1 MSIPTKPPELV
12 APLRFYRSAPRP
24 CAYLADRMEQLIFAE
39 LDDGSANEAY
49 DALTHAGFR
58 RSHNIIY
65 RPACANCAACVP
77 VRIVAHDFAPD
88 RSLRRVRRRNDDVTV
103 ALREPRATAE
113 QFHVFRRYQRSRHN
127 GGDMADM
134 TFSQYRAM
142 IEDTAVDTFVA
153 EVRRP
158 TGGLVGVV
166 LGDRLGD
173 GISAVY
179 SFFDPLL
186 AERSPG
192 TFMILWL
199 IEHGRSLSLPY
210 VYLGYWIA
218 ESPKMSYKAAFRP
231 LEAYSPAG
239 WRLLSEDDLAAAAGS
254 RDQSPVS
261 GAEPVQ

>member
-1 MSIPTKPPELV
+1 
-12 APLRFYRSAPRP
+12 
-24 CAYLADRMEQLIFAE
+24 MEQLIFAE
-39 LDDGSANEAY
+39 LDTGSASEAY

-77 VRIVAHDFAPD
+77 VRIVAHDFLPD
-88 RSLRRVRRRNDDVTV
+88 RSLRRVRRRNDESTV
-103 ALREPRATAE
+103 SLRPPRATAE
-113 QFHVFRRYQRSRHN
+113 QFNIFRRYQRSRHN

-134 TFSQYRAM
+134 TFAQYSAM

-153 EVRRP
+153 EIRQP

-199 IEHGRSLSLPY
+199 IDEAIRINLPY
-210 VYLGYWIA
+210 VYLGYWIE
-218 ESPKMSYKAAFRP
+218 ESPKMAYKSRFRP
-231 LEAYSPAG
+231 IEALGAKG
-239 WRLLSEDDLAAAAGS
+239 WHRL
-254 RDQSPVS
+254 
-261 GAEPVQ
+261 

>member
-1 MSIPTKPPELV
+1 MSVPTQPPELV

-39 LDDGSANEAY
+39 LDAGSASDAY

-77 VRIVAHDFAPD
+77 VRIVAHDFLPD
-88 RSLRRVRRRNDDVTV
+88 RSLRRVRRRNDESTV
-103 ALREPRATAE
+103 SLRPPRATAE
-113 QFHVFRRYQRSRHN
+113 QFNIFRRYQRSRHN

-134 TFSQYRAM
+134 TFAQYSAM

-153 EVRRP
+153 EIRQP

-199 IEHGRSLSLPY
+199 IDEAIRINLPY
-210 VYLGYWIA
+210 VYLGYWIE
-218 ESPKMSYKAAFRP
+218 ESPKMAYKSRFRP
-231 LEAYSPAG
+231 IEALGAKG
-239 WRLLSEDDLAAAAGS
+239 WHRL
-254 RDQSPVS
+254 
-261 GAEPVQ
+261 